1 MLKLPSLWSQVTA
14 SCISMPVP
22 IWTLSSFAT
31 PTSRILM
38 KVKPT
43 QTYSTWVLPF
53 SSLRYDV
60 KVNFKHHNTYY
71 IAVLPWEKQSTYVTW
86 LSLSRDLSFS
96 NFPAFSGARFCS
108 LDLFQ
113 FNSPSMSHDFRYLWS
128 FVHGFVHLTL
138 FQFNSPSHLLDKHVT
153 GSEAIDLT
161 CMGITV
167 IQQCNHSC
175 LLHQLLSV
183 RHIST
188 FLCVSCSLWLI

>member
-1 MLKLPSLWSQVTA
+1 
-14 SCISMPVP
+14 
-22 IWTLSSFAT
+22 
-31 PTSRILM
+31 
-38 KVKPT
+38 
-43 QTYSTWVLPF
+43 
-53 SSLRYDV
+53 
-60 KVNFKHHNTYY
+60 
-71 IAVLPWEKQSTYVTW
+71 
-86 LSLSRDLSFS
+86 
-96 NFPAFSGARFCS
+96 
-108 LDLFQ
+108 
-113 FNSPSMSHDFRYLWS
+113 MSHDFRYLEIFHFQIFQLSQVHGFVHLTCFSSTILVCHMTFVISLIFHSS
-128 FVHGFVHLTL
+128 FPAFSGVHGFVHLTL